1 MLHRLLLTLF
11 IGFAPLVKA
20 ESAMPDCPAD
30 PSAVFDNCFGTYTWP
45 DGQRYVG
52 EWKDYKRHGQGTLT
66 FPDRSPWNGYWKNG
80 EFVPN
85 ICLDMGLTKGTP
97 EHGQC
102 VLKLMDSVLSEDD

>member
-52 EWKDYKRHGQGTLT
+52 E
-66 FPDRSPWNGYWKNG
+66 
-80 EFVPN
+80 
-85 ICLDMGLTKGTP
+85 
-97 EHGQC
+97 
-102 VLKLMDSVLSEDD
+102 